1 MGPEGAG
8 GGEQVTDVGEDDSG
22 DRDGYTMAGEG

>member
-1 MGPEGAG
+1 
-8 GGEQVTDVGEDDSG
+8 VTDVGEDDSG